1 MIRVSLMT
9 SISAPD
15 DSRSAPVVEGDVL
28 AGKYRVERV
37 LGQGGM
43 GVVVAATHIT
53 LHQRVALKF
62 LLPAALGNPETIE
75 RFLREAR
82 ASVRLKSEHAA
93 KVIDVGTLND
103 GAPFMVMEYLEGGT
117 LGQVVRQQGG
127 LSVRDAV
134 DYVLQACEA
143 VAEAHA
149 AGIIHRDLKPENL
162 FLTHRVD
169 GQPLVKVLDFGIAK
183 SQAQA
188 EALSLTRTSTVMGSP
203 NYMPP
208 EQLRAARNADVR
220 SDIWALGAV
229 LFELITGR
237 VPFTAES
244 FSELCLKVAQDPA
257 VPPSSLKPG
266 IPPAIDHVVLRCLE
280 KEPAKR
286 FQNVADLASALE
298 PFGPPNAR
306 EMVQRVASVLGG
318 ARRSTPV
325 PLGTAF
331 PSVKGQTG
339 TSWGHTSAEASSR
352 RKTQLFAAGAVIGGV
367 FAIAAIAAVVGLN
380 RHESASSPAAPP
392 PPSVAPFSPPVAI
405 SAQAAETLP
414 PPPSTPA
421 LEVAPTSAPS
431 AAAQTQTKPRVTAP
445 PKPAPPPKKS
455 ESDFV
460 FQRK

>member
-1 MIRVSLMT
+1 
-9 SISAPD
+9 
-15 DSRSAPVVEGDVL
+15 
-28 AGKYRVERV
+28 
-37 LGQGGM
+37 M

-93 KVIDVGTLND
+93 KVIDVGTLAD

-117 LGQVVRQQGG
+117 LGQVVRQQGA
-127 LSVRDAV
+127 LPVRDAV

-143 VAEAHA
+143 IAEAHA

-162 FLTHRVD
+162 FLTRRVD

-188 EALSLTRTSTVMGSP
+188 EALTLTRTSTVIGSP
-203 NYMPP
+203 LYMPP
-208 EQLRAARNADVR
+208 EQLRSARNADVR

-229 LFELITGR
+229 LFELATGR
-237 VPFTAES
+237 VPFTADT

-257 VPPSSLKPG
+257 APPSSLKPG

-298 PFGPPNAR
+298 PFGPANAG
-306 EMVQRVASVLGG
+306 EMAQRVASVLGG
-318 ARRSTPV
+318 VRGSTPV
-325 PLGTAF
+325 PLGTSF
-331 PSVKGQTG
+331 PPVKAQTG

-367 FAIAAIAAVVGLN
+367 FAIAAIAVVVSLN
-380 RHESASSPAAPP
+380 RHDAAASPAAPP
-392 PPSVAPFSPPVAI
+392 PPSLAPASPPVAI
-405 SAQAAETLP
+405 PVQAAETLQ
-414 PPPSTPA
+414 PSPSAPA
-421 LEVAPTSAPS
+421 LEVAPAPS
-431 AAAQTQTKPRVTAP
+431 AAAQTQARPRTTTP
-445 PKPAPPPKKS
+445 PKPAPPPPPKKP
-455 ESDFV
+455 EGDVV

>member
-1 MIRVSLMT
+1 MAS
-9 SISAPD
+9 SPQPD
-15 DSRSAPVVEGDVL
+15 DSSTSAPVVEGDVL

-43 GVVVAATHIT
+43 GVVVAATHTT

-93 KVIDVGTLND
+93 KVIDVGTLED
-103 GAPFMVMEYLEGGT
+103 GAPFMVMEYLDGAT
-117 LGQVVRQQGG
+117 LGHVVRHQGALG
-127 LSVRDAV
+127 VRDAV

-149 AGIIHRDLKPENL
+149 ASIIHRDLKPENL
-162 FLTHRVD
+162 FLTRRVD

-183 SQAQA
+183 SQSQA
-188 EALSLTRTSTVMGSP
+188 DSLSLTRTSTVIGSP
-203 NYMPP
+203 LYMPP

-229 LFELITGR
+229 LFELLTGR
-237 VPFTAES
+237 VPFTAET

-257 VPPSSLKPG
+257 PPPSSVKSG
-266 IPPAIDHVVLRCLE
+266 VPPAIDHVVLRCLE
-280 KEPAKR
+280 KDPAKR

-298 PFGPPNAR
+298 PFGPPNSS
-306 EMVQRVASVLGG
+306 EMAQRVASVLGG
-318 ARRSTPV
+318 ARQSTPV
-325 PLGTAF
+325 PLATSS
-331 PSVKGQTG
+331 PSIKAQTG
-339 TSWGHTSAEASSR
+339 TSWGQTSAEASSR

-367 FAIAAIAAVVGLN
+367 FAIAAIAAVVVLN
-380 RHESASSPAAPP
+380 RHETASSSASLPP
-392 PPSVAPFSPPVAI
+392 PPSVAPASPPLGAT
-405 SAQAAETLP
+405 QAAAVETLQ
-414 PPPSTPA
+414 PSASAAAVVGPA
-421 LEVAPTSAPS
+421 PSQS
-431 AAAQTQTKPRVTAP
+431 AAAQTKPHVTIL
-445 PKPAPPPKKS
+445 PKPVPAPSPKKT
-455 ESDFV
+455 EGDVV